1 MTRPNRASFPR
12 TGRIAMT
19 FALSLAAISPAALA
33 ADAGERLGLPPSPA
47 STEFVQQRTQFQ
59 LHTLLTEQRH
69 PRTWNLSEVA
79 ATDPAQALSQL
90 FSVDE
95 DVARAFAALADDP
108 QRMAKLH
115 AASAAVQRALRDGHR
130 IYFYGTG
137 STGRLAETLES
148 GVWRPFWM
156 RMQADPAW
164 PRIAAKLPADL
175 GERVRGEITGGDRA
189 LISSLE
195 GFEDLQLI
203 GALQMRDDGIGA
215 DDVVFAV
222 TEGGE
227 TSAVIGTALAAAD
240 QRGEGT
246 DRVWFVYNNPDEV
259 LRPFERSRRVLDD
272 ARIHKIALPTG
283 PQAITGS
290 TRMQATTT
298 SLYALG
304 LVLED
309 ALRALLLP
317 HLPAADAQRLG
328 LDAKDSI
335 ESRLRGFAG
344 LQRTVAGSAPQL
356 AQWTV
361 REAQAYA
368 GGRHATYLAGETLM
382 PVFVDVTERAP
393 TFRLAP
399 LDRTDTTPPASWI
412 RVWAPV
418 ATPQAAWD
426 ALLHRPFHGLDAA
439 QYRPQFEQKVD
450 DPALRGTALRSLER
464 AGAEQQALYDLS
476 WSPQNR
482 ERLPPQTDDLG
493 VLLRYAG
500 EPVDALARQWWQA
513 FGDAGAGRLT
523 VTVGHGAGA
532 GDDLK
537 GLDGAAQGI
546 ALDLPQR
553 RDPLGLDR
561 TLALKMLLNAHSTAV
576 MARLGRTVGNTMTAV
591 QPGNLKLIGRATYL
605 IQSHVNAVLDGKRWR
620 ARHGATAPLSYAEA
634 NVVLYEAIDQRAR
647 LPEAA
652 QLPEVELAIVA
663 VLERLDNGKPLDWA
677 GAARQLRDKGLN
689 GYLRERN

>member
-47 STEFVQQRTQFQ
+47 STDFVQQRTQFQ

-240 QRGEGT
+240 QRGEGS

-317 HLPAADAQRLG
+317 QLPAADAQRLG

-344 LQRTVAGSAPQL
+344 LQRSVAGSAPQL

-368 GGRHATYLAGETLM
+368 DGRHATYLAGETLM

-482 ERLPPQTDDLG
+482 ERLAPQTDDLG

-532 GDDLK
+532 GADLK

>member
-203 GALQMRDDGIGA
+203 GALQMRDDGISA

-317 HLPAADAQRLG
+317 QLPAADAQRLG

-368 GGRHATYLAGETLM
+368 DGRHATYLAGETLM

-482 ERLPPQTDDLG
+482 ERVPPQTDDLG

-532 GDDLK
+532 GDELK

-605 IQSHVNAVLDGKRWR
+605 IQSHVNAVLEGKRWR

>member
-1 MTRPNRASFPR
+1 
-12 TGRIAMT
+12 MT